1 MATILALTIQ
11 AVATV
16 PQVDVPYTQPSVS
29 QPPAIRPL
37 VHLSEITLI
46 KAAMPVQAMT
56 TVLVMLSHYD
66 MPGMYT
72 GHKTFCFNVSGF
84 TTSGGFKFA
93 AVSTDS
99 SKPSPFSLAPT
110 ASANTA
116 PPPSGGFKFG
126 TPATTTASSGSF
138 TMNTAAVSKEDTPKV
153 SPFTF
158 GAQSANNNKVSD
170 KSDASAAPPGGGFKF
185 GAPSST
191 SSEKSSESAAQQQP
205 PTAGGFKFNVGS
217 SDSSSAAKPEAGPAP
232 PPSGGFKFGVQETSE
247 AGLKPAS
254 TAGVGG
260 FSFGQKHDSNAAKPP
275 VGGATG
281 SAAPLSGG
289 FTFGGAGGSSTA
301 TTTTVATTTGKS
313 EAFTAPPVAAA
324 AKTEPKV
331 EFKPGTCCL
340 CLVRQSKSVG
350 FVHDAGMPLA
360 LDRWPA
366 AARFDRLISHSIGH
380 FSKGMNYSK
389 MLNQ

>member
-1 MATILALTIQ
+1 
-11 AVATV
+11 
-16 PQVDVPYTQPSVS
+16 
-29 QPPAIRPL
+29 
-37 VHLSEITLI
+37 
-46 KAAMPVQAMT
+46 
-56 TVLVMLSHYD
+56 
-66 MPGMYT
+66 
-72 GHKTFCFNVSGF
+72 
-84 TTSGGFKFA
+84 
-93 AVSTDS
+93 
-99 SKPSPFSLAPT
+99 
-110 ASANTA
+110 
-116 PPPSGGFKFG
+116 
-126 TPATTTASSGSF
+126 
-138 TMNTAAVSKEDTPKV
+138 MNTAAISKEDTPNV

-217 SDSSSAAKPEAGPAP
+217 NDSSSAANKPEAGPAP
-232 PPSGGFKFGVQETSE
+232 PPSGGFKFGVQETGE
-247 AGLKPAS
+247 DGLKPAS

-260 FSFGQKHDSNAAKPP
+260 FSFGQKVDSSATKPA
-275 VGGATG
+275 VGGSTAG

-301 TTTTVATTTGKS
+301 ITTTVVTTIGKS
-313 EAFTAPPVAAA
+313 EALTAPA

-350 FVHDAGMPLA
+350 FVHNAGMPLA

-366 AARFDRLISHSIGH
+366 AARFDRLISHSVGH
-380 FSKGMNYSK
+380 FSKGMNFSK
-389 MLNQ
+389 C